1 MAAVVPRR
9 GAAPTLDALCTFLRG
24 HRIAVEKLPEDLV
37 LTDELPTSAG
47 GKIDKAALRDGVLA
61 GRVGTA
67 AGERNDAE
75 IRR

>member
-1 MAAVVPRR
+1 MAVVVPRR

-61 GRVGTA
+61 GRGGTA